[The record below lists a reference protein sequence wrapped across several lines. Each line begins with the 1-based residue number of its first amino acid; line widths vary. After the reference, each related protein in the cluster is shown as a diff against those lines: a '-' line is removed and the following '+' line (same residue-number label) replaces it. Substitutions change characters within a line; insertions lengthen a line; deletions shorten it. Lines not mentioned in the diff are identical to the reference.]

1 MRLIA
6 GTTLEYNV
14 LTNLSDK
21 VRVTTNH
28 SKDKLIKMSRSNL
41 IVNNVPW
48 VVATTSCSFYGIM
61 KVINFLE

>member
-28 SKDKLIKMSRSNL
+28 SKSNKHYNWSIRSQ
-41 IVNNVPW
+41 
-48 VVATTSCSFYGIM
+48 AS
-61 KVINFLE
+61 